1 MKMVSCYC
9 VTVCSADEV
18 ESVPQYSNRE
28 VVSHTKSQ
36 HRFNF
41 NYNPMHVAQCLATIW
56 KLLCGVAWCGVV
68 WCGVVWCGVV
78 WCSVVWCG
86 VVCVWVCVCVC
97 VCVCMCVCVYFTSI
111 NYIRRPLYHL
121 AYF

>member
-41 NYNPMHVAQCLATIW
+41 NYNPMHVAQCLATIG
-56 KLLCGVAWCGVV
+56 KLLWRGVV
-68 WCGVVWCGVV
+68 WCGVCMG
-78 WCSVVWCG
+78 
-86 VVCVWVCVCVC
+86 VCVCVC
-97 VCVCMCVCVYFTSI
+97 VCVCVHFTSI

-121 AYF
+121 ANF